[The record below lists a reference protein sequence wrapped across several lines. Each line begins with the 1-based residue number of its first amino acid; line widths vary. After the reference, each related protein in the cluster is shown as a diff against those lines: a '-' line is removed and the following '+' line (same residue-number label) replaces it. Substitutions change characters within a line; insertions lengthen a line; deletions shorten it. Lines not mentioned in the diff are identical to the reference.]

1 MVGTLP
7 DAGNNTRVYKTPAF
21 IKMYSYIQSNLIFK
35 FSIESSSCTFFLQKK
50 NSKKQ
55 LNILMKYKM
64 K

>member
-35 FSIESSSCTFFLQKK
+35 YNQPITKP
-50 NSKKQ
+50 KQ
-55 LNILMKYKM
+55 GSQCITNRENCLS
-64 K
+64 